1 VKVVGSVPGAGCVR
15 VSFAFGP
22 LPGVA
27 AEKLEVA
34 IFDLVLAQLSRAPG
48 T

>member
-1 VKVVGSVPGAGCVR
+1 MR

-22 LPGVA
+22 LPGVV